1 MKKLK
6 GFTLIE
12 LLAALLL
19 LGIILGIGVIK
30 FDFIGQ
36 YKEKLEINSIV
47 DSLNFARNNAINTG
61 YINKF
66 SFNKNS
72 EAIKISSDKEKH
84 FIYFERLNYNGDDIT
99 IEFSSTGAP
108 KKAATI
114 YFIGKNKIYE
124 ITVEVATGKVNL
136 SEEKRK

>member
-1 MKKLK
+1 MKKTK

-12 LLAALLL
+12 LLVAIFL

-36 YKEKLEINSIV
+36 YKEKTEINSIV

-61 YINKF
+61 YDNKF
-66 SFNKNS
+66 FFKKSSK
-72 EAIKISSDKEKH
+72 KIELSSANEKYY
-84 FIYFERLNYNGDDIT
+84 IYFDVLDYDGSNVNI
-99 IEFSSTGAP
+99 IFKSTGAP
-108 KKAATI
+108 KEARTI
-114 YFIGKNKIYE
+114 YFIGKNKKYK

-136 SEEKRK
+136 SEEKR